1 MIIFSKIVSV
11 LFLIVTLSSGCAYH
25 NIEKAKESPDN
36 KNKFSQALSE
46 QYLEFAL
53 YEMNEMHDEWD
64 ANHFALKSLAAKK
77 GNKVLPELVSDWNID
92 THHIEEAERKRIDI
106 LKTLHTDK
114 EQEYPQLAARSQL
127 GFDCWLE
134 QLEEGWQH
142 EHIKLC
148 YDMMNNSLSK
158 LKEKLSAKA
167 DINNT
172 TKENTNP
179 DKIRENQ
186 VTPAKVIV
194 NKENNK
200 NVSNTKEIKIYFE
213 HNSYKLNEKAK
224 NTLTMFLDKIT
235 AGYTRIILEGHTDRS
250 GTEKYNLNL
259 AELRAKKVKEFLLK
273 KGMEEK
279 TIITKIYGESKP
291 LVHTKDGIKEPR
303 NRRVKIEI
311 SYDQN
316 FVSRL

>member
-1 MIIFSKIVSV
+1 MVK
-11 LFLIVTLSSGCAYH
+11 L
-25 NIEKAKESPDN
+25 KK
-36 KNKFSQALSE
+36 K
-46 QYLEFAL
+46 
-53 YEMNEMHDEWD
+53 
-64 ANHFALKSLAAKK
+64 KSLEK
-77 GNKVLPELVSDWNID
+77 EIS
-92 THHIEEAERKRIDI
+92 IEEAERIRIDI
-106 LKTLHTDK
+106 LKTLHTDQAK
-114 EQEYPQLAARSQL
+114 AHPQLAARSQL

-167 DINNT
+167 DIKNT

>member
-1 MIIFSKIVSV
+1 MIFFSKIVSV
-11 LFLIVTLSSGCAYH
+11 LFLMVVLSSGCAYH
-25 NIEKAKESPDN
+25 NIEKAKDAPDS

-64 ANHFALKSLAAKK
+64 ANHFALKSLSAKK
-77 GNKVLPELVSDWNID
+77 DQKVLPEEVSDWDID
-92 THHIEEAERKRIDI
+92 KHHIEEAERKRIDI
-106 LKTLHTDK
+106 LKTLHTDQAK
-114 EQEYPQLAARSQL
+114 KHPQLAAQSQL

-134 QLEEGWQH
+134 QLEEGWQD

-167 DINNT
+167 DIKNT
-172 TKENTNP
+172 TKESTNLN
-179 DKIRENQ
+179 KIQENHL
-186 VTPAKVIV
+186 TSAKVIV
-194 NKENNK
+194 NKENTK
-200 NVSNTKEIKIYFE
+200 NISNTKEIKIYFE

-224 NTLTMFLDKIT
+224 NTLTVFLDKIDY
-235 AGYTRIILEGHTDRS
+235 GYTRIILEGHTDRS

-259 AELRAKKVKEFLLK
+259 AELRAKNVKEFLLK

-291 LVHTKDGIKEPR
+291 LIHTKDGIKEPK

>member
-1 MIIFSKIVSV
+1 MINFLKTVSV
-11 LFLIVTLSSGCAYH
+11 LFLIMILSTGCAYH
-25 NIEKAKESPDN
+25 NIEKAKDSPDN

-64 ANHFALKSLAAKK
+64 ANHFALKSLSAKK
-77 GNKVLPELVSDWNID
+77 GNEVLPEEVSDWEID
-92 THHIEEAERKRIDI
+92 AHHIEEAEGKRIDI
-106 LKTLHTDK
+106 LNVLHTDK
-114 EQEYPQLAARSQL
+114 AKEYPQLAARSQL

-134 QLEEGWQH
+134 QLEEGWQDA
-142 EHIKLC
+142 HIKLC
-148 YDMMNNSLSK
+148 YDMMNNSLAK
-158 LKEKLSAKA
+158 LKEKLYAKV
-167 DINNT
+167 DIKNT
-172 TKENTNP
+172 TKESTIQN
-179 DKIRENQ
+179 KIKERQ
-186 VTPAKVIV
+186 LTPAKVVI
-194 NKENNK
+194 NKENAK
-200 NVSNTKEIKIYFE
+200 NIRNTKEIKIYFE

-224 NTLTMFLDKIT
+224 NTLTVFLDKIYE
-235 AGYTRIILEGHTDRS
+235 GYTRIILEGHTDRS

-259 AELRAKKVKEFLLK
+259 AELRAKNVKEFLLK

-291 LVHTKDGIKEPR
+291 LIHTKDGIKEPK

-316 FVSRL
+316 LVTRL

>member
-1 MIIFSKIVSV
+1 MINFSKTVSV
-11 LFLIVTLSSGCAYH
+11 LFLIMILSSGCAYH
-25 NIEKAKESPDN
+25 NIEKAKDSPDN

-64 ANHFALKSLAAKK
+64 ANHFALKSLSAKK
-77 GNKVLPELVSDWNID
+77 GNKVLPEQVSDWNID

-106 LKTLHTDK
+106 LKTVHTDK
-114 EQEYPQLAARSQL
+114 VQEYPQLAARSQL

-134 QLEEGWQH
+134 QLEEGWQD

-148 YDMMNNSLSK
+148 YDMMNSSLSK

-167 DINNT
+167 DIKNT
-172 TKENTNP
+172 TKESTNP
-179 DKIRENQ
+179 NTIQDSQ
-186 VTPAKVIV
+186 LTPAKVIV

-200 NVSNTKEIKIYFE
+200 NISNTKEIKIYFE

-224 NTLTMFLDKIT
+224 NTLTLFLDKIDD
-235 AGYTRIILEGHTDRS
+235 GYTRIILEGHTDRS

-291 LVHTKDGIKEPR
+291 LVHTRDGIKEPQ

-316 FVSRL
+316 LVTRL

>member
-1 MIIFSKIVSV
+1 MIIYSKIVSV
-11 LFLIVTLSSGCAYH
+11 LFLIVILGSGCAYH
-25 NIEKAKESPDN
+25 NIEKAKDSPDN
-36 KNKFSQALSE
+36 KNKFAQALSE

-64 ANHFALKSLAAKK
+64 ANHFALKSLSAKK
-77 GNKVLPELVSDWNID
+77 GNKVLPEEISDWDID
-92 THHIEEAERKRIDI
+92 SDHIEEAERKRIDI

-114 EQEYPQLAARSQL
+114 AKEHPQLAARSQL

-134 QLEEGWQH
+134 QLEEGWQD

-167 DINNT
+167 DIKNT
-172 TKENTNP
+172 TKESTNP
-179 DKIRENQ
+179 DKIQENQ

-200 NVSNTKEIKIYFE
+200 NISNTKEIKIYFE
-213 HNSYKLNEKAK
+213 HNSYKLNKKAK
-224 NTLTMFLDKIT
+224 NTLTMFLDKIYE
-235 AGYTRIILEGHTDRS
+235 GYTRIILEGHTDRS

-291 LVHTKDGIKEPR
+291 LVHTRDGIKEPQ

-316 FVSRL
+316 LVTRL